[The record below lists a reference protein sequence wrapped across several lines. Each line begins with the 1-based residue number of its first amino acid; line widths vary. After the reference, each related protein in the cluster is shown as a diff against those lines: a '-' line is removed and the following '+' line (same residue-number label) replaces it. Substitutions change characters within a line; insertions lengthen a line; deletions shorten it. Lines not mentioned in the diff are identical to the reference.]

1 MLVLNGLRLEVV
13 ACFKWFEV
21 RGDCFTVD
29 TGEIVL
35 HSYNVQIVF
44 DV

>member
-1 MLVLNGLRLEVV
+1 VLNG
-13 ACFKWFEV
+13 FEV

-35 HSYNVQIVF
+35 HSYNVQVVF